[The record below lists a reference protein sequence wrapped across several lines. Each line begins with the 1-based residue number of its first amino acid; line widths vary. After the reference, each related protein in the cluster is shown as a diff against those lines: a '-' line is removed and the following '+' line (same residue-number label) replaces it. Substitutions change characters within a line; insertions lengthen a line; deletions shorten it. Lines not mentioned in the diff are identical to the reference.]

1 MACKRVVVTGL
12 VQGVCFRDG
21 CRRSAERHGLCG
33 WVRNL
38 PDHSVEALFEGRPDD
53 VDALVAWVRHGPPAA
68 RVDQVRVSEA
78 EPPGCTAFEVRP
90 TPRPGA

>member
-1 MACKRVVVTGL
+1 MACKRVVVTGR

-21 CRRSAERHGLCG
+21 CRQAAERHGLGG

-38 PDHSVEALFEGRPDD
+38 PDRSVEALFEGRPEG

-68 RVDQVRVSEA
+68 RVEDVRVSEE
-78 EPPGCTAFEVRP
+78 EPQGRTSFEVRP
-90 TPRPGA
+90 TPPGA

>member
-1 MACKRVVVTGL
+1 MACKRAVVTGR
-12 VQGVCFRDG
+12 VQGVYFRDG
-21 CRRSAERHGLCG
+21 CRETAVRHGLRG

-38 PDHSVEALFEGRPDD
+38 PDRSVEALFEGRPED

-68 RVDQVRVSEA
+68 RVAGVRVSEE

-90 TPRPGA
+90 TPAAGA